1 MKHFNRFLISK
12 SHKTLWSD
20 TLWKIMHQEPPQNGN
35 LARRHNQMFHK
46 KAFSKWQT
54 SNGKTIQYFRTGY
67 SFVQRAIQTWEAHII
82 QVQNCSCNCSH
93 QVSHLQLETAHNK
106 IYRKCNWKYEH
117 ITYPVVQIQPKIKNS
132 AIKLVLCKDK
142 KIPSVYRKST
152 TLTWWEPTVIHFLLR
167 VK

>member
-1 MKHFNRFLISK
+1 MAIKSKDSWEIRKINMNIKQDDETFKYIINHFLISK

-20 TLWKIMHQEPPQNGN
+20 TLWKITHQEPPQNGN

-82 QVQNCSCNCSH
+82 QVQKCPCNCSR
-93 QVSHLQLETAHNK
+93 QVNHLQQLETAHNK
-106 IYRKCNWKYEH
+106 IYCKCNWK
-117 ITYPVVQIQPKIKNS
+117 
-132 AIKLVLCKDK
+132 
-142 KIPSVYRKST
+142 
-152 TLTWWEPTVIHFLLR
+152 
-167 VK
+167 